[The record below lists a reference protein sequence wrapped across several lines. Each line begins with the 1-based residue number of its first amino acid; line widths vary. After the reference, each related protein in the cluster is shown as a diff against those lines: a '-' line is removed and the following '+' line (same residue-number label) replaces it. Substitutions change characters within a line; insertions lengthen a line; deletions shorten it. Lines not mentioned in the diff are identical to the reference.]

1 MTTGTKLISNL
12 STLFNPEIKKAIPNN
27 ISNPSQSRSFNDL
40 TKFTKR
46 IKLPATKNK
55 HPYGRKFAIK
65 KKIQKNIKKTA
76 KPIAPYTV
84 DLSFELLFSICFLL
98 NLIF

>member
-46 IKLPATKNK
+46 IKLPATINID
-55 HPYGRKFAIK
+55 PSGRKFGIR
-65 KKIQKNIKKTA
+65 
-76 KPIAPYTV
+76 
-84 DLSFELLFSICFLL
+84 
-98 NLIF
+98 